1 MASFQSNITKV
12 EGTSDNVT
20 LLEEGFNRQMVTIYN
35 NSAFTLYIKYGANA
49 SADSFTLCINS
60 GDYFEF
66 QFPCYTGRIDAF
78 WDGIDGNA
86 MITEICQ

>member
-1 MASFQSNITKV
+1 MATFNSIITKV
-12 EGTSDNVT
+12 IGTDENVM
-20 LLEEGFNRQMVTIYN
+20 LLDEGFSRQMVTIYN
-35 NSAFTLYIKYGANA
+35 NSTFTLYIKFGADA
-49 SADSFTLCINS
+49 SLESFTLCINS

-66 QFPCYTGRIDAF
+66 QFPCYTGRVDGF

>member
-1 MASFQSNITKV
+1 MATFTSVITKII
-12 EGTSDNVT
+12 GTDQSIM
-20 LLEEGFNRQMVTIYN
+20 LLDEGFNRQMVTIYN
-35 NSAFTLYIKYGANA
+35 NSSFSMYIKYGANA
-49 SADSFTLCINS
+49 TAESFTLVINS

-66 QFPCYTGRIDAF
+66 QLPCYTGRIDAF